1 MICSWDIGLIEA
13 KKVLLLIMDG
23 MLYQLMR
30 LLLTKLFLYIE
41 LLAMCIEIKQK
52 SVHSRVR

>member
-30 LLLTKLFLYIE
+30 LLLTKLFL
-41 LLAMCIEIKQK
+41 
-52 SVHSRVR
+52 